1 MAEFD
6 IHGFM
11 VDTEEESLMQMD
23 VCHGQCVKTT
33 EYDDNYYPLIL
44 STSEIYQKIK
54 KGNVPC
60 ASLKKKLWMNILKP
74 TEVKMAN
81 KEKFDYQV
89 FKNDFKNQ
97 LPHETLLDL
106 ISKLNDI
113 THKQEDIPCDDNTTT
128 TDSFITLRQIS
139 IDIDRTF
146 PNHIMFQS
154 GSQYQLSLFY
164 ILAAYSQYNASV
176 GYCQGMAYIVA
187 LILMYIQDNEEVQSL
202 MAL

>member
-89 FKNDFKNQ
+89 RSWEWYD
-97 LPHETLLDL
+97 H
-106 ISKLNDI
+106 SKLNNKSSPI
-113 THKQEDIPCDDNTTT
+113 LIP
-128 TDSFITLRQIS
+128 ILIHR
-139 IDIDRTF
+139 
-146 PNHIMFQS
+146 FQS
-154 GSQYQLSLFY
+154 Q
-164 ILAAYSQYNASV
+164 IHTHTHT
-176 GYCQGMAYIVA
+176 
-187 LILMYIQDNEEVQSL
+187 LIAQ
-202 MAL
+202 